1 MRKVLLLIISILLI
15 IPTVVFAE
23 TCTDN
28 NITIE
33 EIKLVDKSAEAKE
46 LESAKLENKK
56 INLNIEMSSV
66 GDYLTYEI
74 FVKNGTEEDYALD
87 KSSFQ
92 NKSDYFEYIFDTKE
106 TIIKP
111 GESKKMRFSISYKKE
126 IPANEYKEYVFGEK
140 QNFNLS
146 FNPTKVAENPPTGV
160 ADLIYAIPVIV
171 IMIMLNMA
179 VNKRRK
185 LFKAISVI
193 IIILIPYIVNA
204 SCKTEFS
211 FQSTITINQ
220 CKAILITEEGS
231 FSLTADEKELCLTSK
246 DVFDDYVFKYYPDM
260 LGIKAPVYKYFTL
273 NIDRTYFTNESY
285 INVYSDLNKTNLI
298 QTVTIDSFPKPYYA
312 IEETL
317 DLSKESISVPLDNA
331 DYSYTLSPDLQ
342 QIADSYYN
350 EHGTEL
356 NIVDPRYSWFKA
368 EEKEVKGL
376 MTTNENIINKLEN
389 LHTTLMEHPHGSD
402 VSIRFI
408 SCDEY
413 KKELENYGDLYPE
426 IFDEDYNEYNL
437 DEKCENNRY
446 YARYSWAI
454 Y

>member
-92 NKSDYFEYIFDTKE
+92 NISDYFEYIFDTKE

-111 GESKKMRFSISYKKE
+111 GESKKMRLSVSYKKE
-126 IPANEYKEYVFGEK
+126 IPASEYKEYVFGEK

-146 FNPTKVAENPPTGV
+146 FNPTKVDENPPTGV

-185 LFKAISVI
+185 LFKALSVI
-193 IIILIPYIVNA
+193 TIILIPYIVNA
-204 SCKTEFS
+204 SCKSEFS
-211 FQSTITINQ
+211 LQSAITINQ
-220 CKAILITEEGS
+220 CKAILRTEEGS
-231 FSLTADEKELCLTSK
+231 FSLTENQKELCLTSK
-246 DVFDDYVFKYYPDM
+246 DVIDDYNFKYYGSVSGRDQP
-260 LGIKAPVYKYFTL
+260 IWIYKYLTL
-273 NIDRTYFTNESY
+273 NINREYFNEGSY

-298 QTVTIDSFPKPYYA
+298 QTVTIDSFPKPYYS
-312 IEETL
+312 ISDGI
-317 DLSKESISVPLDNA
+317 DLSKESISIPLYDNTE
-331 DYSYTLSPDLQ
+331 YSYTLSADLQ
-342 QIADSYYN
+342 QKADNYYN
-350 EHGTEL
+350 EHGTAL
-356 NIVDPRYSWFKA
+356 DL
-368 EEKEVKGL
+368 VKPVYASYKVTERTISGL
-376 MTTNENIINKLEN
+376 MTSNKDIVQKIKDLE
-389 LHTTLMEHPHGSD
+389 TTLMRNPHGSS
-402 VSIRFI
+402 VHVIFNN
-408 SCDEY
+408 CHYNE
-413 KKELENYGDLYPE
+413 ELEAMEEAVCNGN
-426 IFDEDYNEYNL
+426 IYN
-437 DEKCENNRY
+437 
-446 YARYSWAI
+446 AI
-454 Y
+454 YMWAVY